1 MLFPLSECFSSPSL
15 TSQLLLIPQSPAQA
29 LLPLALTQVS
39 GFWSLL
45 IPMLLLSSTVT
56 IWFADYLMNL

>member
-15 TSQLLLIPQSPAQA
+15 TSQLLFIPQSPAQA